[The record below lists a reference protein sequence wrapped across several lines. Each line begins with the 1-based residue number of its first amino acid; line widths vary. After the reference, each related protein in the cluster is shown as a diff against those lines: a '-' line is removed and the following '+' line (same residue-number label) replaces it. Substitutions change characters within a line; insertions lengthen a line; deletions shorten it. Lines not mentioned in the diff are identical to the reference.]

1 MLKNAPNNQPK
12 LATDSSQATDQS
24 LSIEQK
30 IAQLDASVEWFYGD
44 DFNLDEALPNYQ
56 AAADLANSIE
66 KDLTELKNKV
76 EVLEDFT
83 KK

>member
-1 MLKNAPNNQPK
+1 MPKNAPNNQ
-12 LATDSSQATDQS
+12 SE
-24 LSIEQK
+24 SIEQK

-44 DFNLDEALPNYQ
+44 DFNLDEALPKYQ
-56 AAADLANSIE
+56 AAADLAATIE

-83 KK
+83 KN